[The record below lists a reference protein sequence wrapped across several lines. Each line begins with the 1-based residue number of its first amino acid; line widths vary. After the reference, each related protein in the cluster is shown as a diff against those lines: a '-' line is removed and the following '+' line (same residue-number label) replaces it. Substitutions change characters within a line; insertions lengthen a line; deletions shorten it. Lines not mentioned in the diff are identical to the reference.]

1 MTYRVLLRKEPANGY
16 VAIALD
22 WPGCQVTAPTRA
34 DALEQI
40 QSAISDILSE
50 GEIVDLVIPEVV
62 ATHSYPN
69 TFGAFR
75 DDQTFTDFVS
85 EVEQYRQARN

>member
-1 MTYRVLLRKEPANGY
+1 MTYRVLLREEPANGY
-16 VAIALD
+16 IAIALD

-34 DALEQI
+34 AALESI
-40 QSAISDILSE
+40 QLAISDILND
-50 GEIVDLVIPEVV
+50 GEIVELEMPEGA
-62 ATHSYPN
+62 ATNSYEK

-75 DDQTFTDFVS
+75 DDPTYAEFLG

>member
-34 DALEQI
+34 AALERI
-40 QSAISDILSE
+40 QVVMSDILHDS
-50 GEIVDLVIPEVV
+50 EIVELEMVEG
-62 ATHSYPN
+62 AAANSYEK

-75 DDQTFTDFVS
+75 DDPTYTGFLN
-85 EVEQYRQARN
+85 EVEQYRQAHN

>member
-16 VAIALD
+16 VAVALD

-34 DALEQI
+34 AALEQI
-40 QSAISDILSE
+40 QTVITDILSE
-50 GEIVDLVIPEVV
+50 GEIVDLEIPE
-62 ATHSYPN
+62 ALAPHAYGK

-75 DDQTFTDFVS
+75 DDATFADFLG
-85 EVEQYRQARN
+85 EVEQYRQSHD

>member
-16 VAIALD
+16 IAIALD

-34 DALEQI
+34 AALEQI
-40 QSAISDILSE
+40 QVAIFDMLID
-50 GEIVDLVIPEVV
+50 GEIVDLEIPEDA
-62 ATHSYPN
+62 ATNPYEK

-75 DDQTFTDFVS
+75 DDPTFADFLR